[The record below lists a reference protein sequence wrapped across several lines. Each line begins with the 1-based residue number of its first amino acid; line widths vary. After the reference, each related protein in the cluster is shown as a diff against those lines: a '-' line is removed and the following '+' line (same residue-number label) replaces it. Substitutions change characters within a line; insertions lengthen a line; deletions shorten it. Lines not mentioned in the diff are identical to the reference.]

1 MPDHTDKCKLRKDD
15 VLGNCE
21 RLACHEMIL
30 DHQELFAS
38 YIKHCRAAVDVL
50 LEHLNTHLEL
60 PPGTLAN
67 LHRIHE
73 RSGDHV
79 RFVQA
84 PPYPF
89 SAAQAQRAEH
99 TDFGS
104 ITILFN
110 WLGGLQI
117 RVPDSTEWVYV
128 RPVPGSC
135 VVNLGD
141 AMVKFTAGL
150 LRSNI
155 HRVVPPVGEQAGEK
169 RNSLVFFSRP
179 EDSVVLKRLEGGII
193 DSQPTVESSEPEMS
207 AHEWIMAKGTGQLPG
222 VYTKKGFEW
231 RENDERLKHAS
242 PSISVV

>member
-1 MPDHTDKCKLRKDD
+1 
-15 VLGNCE
+15 
-21 RLACHEMIL
+21 MIL
-30 DHQELFAS
+30 KQQELFTS
-38 YIKHCRAAVDVL
+38 YTKHCRAAVDCL
-50 LEHLNTHLEL
+50 LEHLNIRLKL
-60 PPGTLAN
+60 PPGTLASM
-67 LHRIHE
+67 HRIQE

-79 RFVQA
+79 RLVQS

-89 SAAQAQRAEH
+89 DAAQAQRAEH

-110 WLGGLQI
+110 WLSGLQI
-117 RVPDSTEWVYV
+117 RVPDTIEWVYV

-141 AMVKFTAGL
+141 AMVEFTAGL

-155 HRVVPPVGEQAGEK
+155 HRVVPPVGEQSGGT

-179 EDSVVLKRLEGGII
+179 EDSIVLRRLEGGLI
-193 DSQPTVESSEPEMS
+193 DAQPMVESTELEMS
-207 AHEWIMAKGTGQLPG
+207 AHDWIMAKGTGQLPG

-231 RENDERLKHAS
+231 RKGDARLKQAA
-242 PSISVV
+242 PSIAVA

>member
-1 MPDHTDKCKLRKDD
+1 M
-15 VLGNCE
+15 VLE
-21 RLACHEMIL
+21 Q
-30 DHQELFAS
+30 QELFMS
-38 YIKHCRAAVDVL
+38 YTKHCRVAVDCL

-67 LHRIHE
+67 MHRIHE
-73 RSGDHV
+73 RSGDHI
-79 RFVQA
+79 RLIQA

-89 SAAQAQRAEH
+89 DATQAQRAEH

-117 RVPDSTEWVYV
+117 RVPDTAEWVYV
-128 RPVPGSC
+128 RPIPGSC

-155 HRVVPPVGEQAGEK
+155 HRVVPPTGEQVGEM

-179 EDSVVLKRLEGGII
+179 EDSVVLRRLEGGLI
-193 DSQPTVESSEPEMS
+193 DAQPVVESTEPEMS

-222 VYTKKGFEW
+222 VYTKKGFEL
-231 RENDERLKHAS
+231 RENDARCKQSAADI
-242 PSISVV
+242 PVA